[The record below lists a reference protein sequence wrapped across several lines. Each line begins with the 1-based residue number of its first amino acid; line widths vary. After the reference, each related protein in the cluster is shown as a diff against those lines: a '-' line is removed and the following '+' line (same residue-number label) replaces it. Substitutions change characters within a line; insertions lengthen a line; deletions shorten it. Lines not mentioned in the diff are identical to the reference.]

1 MVRSDPLIRI
11 EEVETKQGLFSFLKK
26 VEVEVLFWLKCTL
39 VDVSAFYLHKVHPYS
54 TLSILSPLFFDCLV
68 FLSLFHSNLFYQR
81 HLPLRFS
88 ILRISLWKR
97 GTLYSKTGVRSS
109 TLQNQENNYSRYF
122 QFNLLISEIAG
133 K

>member
-11 EEVETKQGLFSFLKK
+11 EEEETKQGLFSFLKK
-26 VEVEVLFWLKCTL
+26 DEVEVVFWLKCTL

-81 HLPLRFS
+81 HPPLRFS

-97 GTLYSKTGVRSS
+97 GTLYSKTGVSLLQS
-109 TLQNQENNYSRYF
+109 KIKFILQN
-122 QFNLLISEIAG
+122 SEGASKSNTIF